1 LSFPANLT
9 LLRKSR
15 KLSFAKEISLHHS
28 EDKGLMMTR
37 VADWLST
44 IPGNPLPQFQA
55 VDRRWG
61 QWRTDKSGLALSP
74 SSPPQHPPQVVTE
87 QDSKLGS
94 VDWDM
99 VICGGTLG
107 ILLGATLVQRGWRV
121 AILERGELRGRQQE
135 WNTSRHELQVL
146 AELELLSVEELET
159 AIASEFNPNR
169 IAFHGGPE
177 FWVKDILNVGVDPV
191 YLLECL
197 KQTFLQRGGK
207 LLEHTAF
214 EQVTIHP
221 DGVCIQAGQTLTAK
235 LLIDAM
241 GHFSPIVA
249 QARAGQQPDAVC
261 LVVGT
266 CAKGIPAGTTGDL
279 MVSLAPIEQG
289 HQCFWEAFPARDGR
303 TTYLFTYADF
313 APEQPSL
320 EQLFE
325 QYLNALPA
333 YQGID
338 LAQLEAQRAM
348 FGLFPSYRNSPLAL
362 PWSRLLA
369 VGDSSGCQS
378 PLSFGGF
385 GAMLRHLH
393 RLSNGIEAA
402 LGSDALS
409 VADLKLLQPY
419 QPNLSVTWLFQR
431 AMSVRTAQSLE
442 PNQINALLS
451 VVFEAMETLG
461 EPVLRPF
468 LQDVVQFSP
477 LYRTLLQVSWQAPSM
492 IPKILRQVG
501 SKALLDWMGHFIA
514 LGTYS
519 GLNQAKPL
527 IQAWSK
533 QLPERSRFRWQQRLD
548 AWAYGAG
555 ADYQNKG

>member
-1 LSFPANLT
+1 MA
-9 LLRKSR
+9 
-15 KLSFAKEISLHHS
+15 II
-28 EDKGLMMTR
+28 
-37 VADWLST
+37 ADWLST

-55 VDRRWG
+55 VDRRWHD
-61 QWRTDKSGLALSP
+61 WRTNKTMRS
-74 SSPPQHPPQVVTE
+74 HPPQAVF
-87 QDSKLGS
+87 QNSSPLGTT
-94 VDWDM
+94 DWDI

-107 ILLGATLVQRGWRV
+107 ILLGTALVQTGWRV
-121 AILERGELRGRQQE
+121 AILERGELRGRAQE

-146 AELELLSVEELET
+146 VELELLTGSELEG

-169 IAFHGGPE
+169 IAFHGGSE
-177 FWVKDILNVGVDPV
+177 FWVKDVLNVGVDPA
-191 YLLECL
+191 YLLACL
-197 KQTFLQRGGK
+197 KQRFLQQGGK
-207 LLEHTAF
+207 LYEHTAF
-214 EQVTIHP
+214 EQVTVHP
-221 DGVCIQAGQTLTAK
+221 DGVCIRAGQTLTAK
-235 LLIDAM
+235 LMVDAM

-249 QARAGQQPDAVC
+249 QARTGQQPDAVC

-325 QYLNALPA
+325 EYLKALPH
-333 YQGID
+333 YQGVDIAELD
-338 LAQLEAQRAM
+338 AQRAM
-348 FGLFPSYRNSPLAL
+348 FGLFPSYRHSPLVL

-385 GAMLRHLH
+385 GAMLRHLR
-393 RLSNGIEAA
+393 RLSNGMEDA
-402 LGSDALS
+402 LKSDALS
-409 VADLKLLQPY
+409 VNDLALLQPY

-431 AMSVRTAQSLE
+431 AMSVRANQAALA
-442 PNQINALLS
+442 PNQINDLLS
-451 VVFEAMETLG
+451 VVFESMETLG

-477 LYRTLLQVSWQAPSM
+477 LYRTLLQVSLQAPSM
-492 IPKILRQVG
+492 IPKILQQVG
-501 SKALLDWMGHFIA
+501 PSALLDWMVHFAA
-514 LGTYS
+514 LGAYS
-519 GLNQAKPL
+519 GLHQIQPL
-527 IQAWSK
+527 ILGWSEK
-533 QLPERSRFRWQQRLD
+533 LPGRSQFQWRQRLK
-548 AWAYGAG
+548 AWAYGSG
-555 ADYQNKG
+555 ADYQSR

>member
-1 LSFPANLT
+1 MA
-9 LLRKSR
+9 
-15 KLSFAKEISLHHS
+15 II
-28 EDKGLMMTR
+28 
-37 VADWLST
+37 ADWLST

-55 VDRRWG
+55 VDRRWRD
-61 QWRTDKSGLALSP
+61 WRANGSARSHSQP
-74 SSPPQHPPQVVTE
+74 IPPQVVF
-87 QDSKLGS
+87 QNSSPLGV
-94 VDWDM
+94 VDWDIA
-99 VICGGTLG
+99 ICGGTLG
-107 ILLGATLVQRGWRV
+107 ILLGTALVQKGWRV
-121 AILERGELRGRQQE
+121 AILERGELRGRAQE

-146 AELELLSVEELET
+146 VELELLTQAELER

-169 IAFHGGPE
+169 IAFHGGSE
-177 FWVKDILNVGVDPV
+177 FWVKDVLNVGVDPA

-197 KQTFLQRGGK
+197 KQRFLQQGGK
-207 LLEHTAF
+207 LYEHTAF
-214 EQVTIHP
+214 EAVTVHP
-221 DGVCIQAGQTLTAK
+221 DGICIQARQTLTAK
-235 LLIDAM
+235 LLVDAM

-249 QARAGQQPDAVC
+249 QARTAQQPDAVC

-325 QYLNALPA
+325 EYLNALPN
-333 YQGID
+333 YQGIHIAELD
-338 LAQLEAQRAM
+338 AQRAM
-348 FGLFPSYRNSPLAL
+348 FGLFPSYRHSPLVL

-385 GAMLRHLH
+385 GAMLRHLR
-393 RLSNGIEAA
+393 RLSEGMEDA
-402 LGSDALS
+402 LKSDALS
-409 VADLKLLQPY
+409 VDDLALLQPY

-431 AMSVRTAQSLE
+431 AMSVRANQAALA
-442 PNQINALLS
+442 PNQINDLLS
-451 VVFEAMETLG
+451 VVFQSMETLG

-477 LYRTLLQVSWQAPSM
+477 LYRTLLQVSLQSPRM
-492 IPKILRQVG
+492 IPTILQQVG
-501 SKALLDWMGHFIA
+501 PRALLDWMGHFAA
-514 LGTYS
+514 LSAYS
-519 GLNQAKPL
+519 GLHQIQPL
-527 IQAWSK
+527 IQGWSER
-533 QLPERSRFRWQQRLD
+533 LPERSRFQWQRRLD
-548 AWAYGAG
+548 AWAYGSG
-555 ADYQNKG
+555 ADYKS